1 MNLVVTGAEQGMDS
15 DWSISARA
23 KYEITQ
29 GLTEG
34 HGADKG
40 IAVAV
45 GNTCRFFD
53 FETREELNFF
63 SERVQLFIACL

>member
-1 MNLVVTGAEQGMDS
+1 MILVVIGAEQGSDY

-23 KYEITQ
+23 KYKITQ

-40 IAVAV
+40 IALAV

-53 FETREELNFF
+53 FETCEELNFF
-63 SERVQLFIACL
+63 SKRVQLFIACL